1 MKKYNQF
8 SGKTQYRSIFS
19 TLILIM
25 VTVSMNSCFR
35 PMFKTNTGA
44 EVQADKLEQLIEAK
58 KFFIL
63 HSPDGAFALDSVVI
77 DHDTLRGHALTVWG
91 IHRQYL
97 DPKIDRANFYHVNQ
111 ASVVLNEV
119 HIYASH
125 KPDSSYHINL
135 PIDQIARMD
144 VYEKDKA
151 ATTGARIGSTIAI
164 AAGVTLVAI
173 LAKAALEA
181 TFDPLLGQ

>member
-1 MKKYNQF
+1 MNYMKKYNQF
-8 SGKTQYRSIFS
+8 ATTIV
-19 TLILIM
+19 IM
-25 VTVSMNSCFR
+25 VMVSMSSCFR
-35 PMFKTNTGA
+35 PMFKTNTGG
-44 EVQADKLEQLIEAK
+44 EVQAAQLNQLIEAK

-77 DHDTLRGHALTVWG
+77 YDDTLKAHAVTVWG

-97 DPKIDRANFYHVNQ
+97 DPQIDRANFYHVNQ
-111 ASVVLNEV
+111 GSVVLNEV
-119 HIYASH
+119 HIYASS
-125 KPDSSYHINL
+125 KPDSGYHINL
-135 PIDQIARMD
+135 PIDQIIRMD

-173 LAKAALEA
+173 LVKSAVEA
-181 TFDPLLGQ
+181 VFDPLLGQ